1 MAEDVNETAIFPP
14 GVKPCRVGVYPAEHP
29 LGLETGFAFWHGTH
43 WGWWARSIEAAEQF
57 AHLKS
62 ANQETM
68 RWWGLTRRGYL
79 YELAKLRRR
88 ECGLS
93 G

>member
-1 MAEDVNETAIFPP
+1 MNETPIFPI
-14 GVKPCRVGVYPAEHP
+14 GVKPNKVGIYPCEHP
-29 LGLETGFAFWHGTH
+29 LGLSAGFAHWNGES
-43 WGWWARSIEAAEQF
+43 WGWWARSVEAADQF
-57 AHLKS
+57 KHLMS